1 MRQIDMFVEAEDRR
15 LFEGIRSVELVISRL
30 PSAPMLKPVD
40 IASALDTKVDSVYRW
55 IDSGSFEYLNI
66 GSGKTGKPLYRIER
80 TSFLT
85 FLKSRVNKI

>member
-15 LFEGIRSVELVISRL
+15 FFEGIRSVELVISRL

-40 IASALDTKVDSVYRW
+40 VASALDTKVDTVYRW
-55 IDSGSFEYLNI
+55 IDSGSFEYLDI
-66 GSGKTGKPLYRIER
+66 GSGKTGKPRYRIER

-85 FLKSRVNKI
+85 FLKRRVNRI

>member
-40 IASALDTKVDSVYRW
+40 IASALDTKVDTVYRW
-55 IDSGSFEYLNI
+55 IDSGAFEYLDI
-66 GSGKTGKPLYRIER
+66 GSGRTGKPRYRIER

-85 FLKSRVNKI
+85 FLKSRVNRI